1 MSVLVVVGASFR
13 TAPIEVRE
21 RLALTARATAA
32 SSRASRKPPTAD
44 EAIAVSTCNRTE
56 LYLVGH
62 DAARLAEVGIAELRA
77 IAGEHDLVADD
88 AFFVYRGERAAQ
100 HVYRVAAGLD
110 AVVKG
115 EAEVLGQVREALALA
130 RVERTAGPILSRL
143 FESAIETA
151 RRVRNETAVGRTAVS
166 VGSIAAGLADQTLG
180 QLAGATVLVI
190 GAGQTAE
197 LVVTSLVARG
207 AGSVR
212 VVNRTVDR
220 AHDLA
225 HRFGG
230 TVGTIDRLE
239 QELAAADV
247 VVSATHAPHHLVTP
261 ELVGDRSGRPLLAID
276 LAVPR
281 DIDPA
286 VRAPARR
293 RAVRHRRA
301 GVGRCPQPLGPR
313 RRGRCRRGD
322 RRRARRRVPALA
334 DALDVVP
341 AITGL
346 RALAEVIRREE
357 LDRVSGRFE
366 SLTPRDRA
374 VVEQL
379 TRSIVN
385 KLLHEPTVRM
395 KDGPELA
402 QTVRDLFDLETVT
415 PVRIGTRASR
425 LAMAQA
431 ELAATALRGLGHAVA
446 IVPLSTQGDRDRRR
460 TFAEIGGRGI
470 FAAEIEEALRD
481 GRVDVAVH
489 SAKDLTGDE
498 AVGLAFGACLERADP
513 RDAWVGPAR
522 SWAEVPDG
530 ARVATA
536 SLRRSVAAPAP
547 AAGSPD
553 RARARQRRHAPAQAH
568 RTRPGR
574 RDPRRRRPRP
584 ARPRRRDRVPDRP
597 ARDAARV
604 GPGHR
609 RAAGAGRR
617 GGARGGGRSR
627 AERPRRSPP
636 SGPSRGRWQAGA
648 RCRWRRTRRRSATAA
663 GGCWRTPTATA

>member
-21 RLALTARATAA
+21 RLALTSARNRCLVAGVAQTAV
-32 SSRASRKPPTAD
+32 AD

-77 IAGEHDLVADD
+77 IAGEQDPVADE

-180 QLAGATVLVI
+180 QLAGAAVLVI

-225 HRFGG
+225 LRFGG
-230 TVGTIDRLE
+230 TAGTIDRLE

-261 ELVGDRSGRPLLAID
+261 ELVGDRTGRPLLAID

-286 VRAPARR
+286 IRTLPGVALYDIDALESVAARNRSVRDREAVAGEEIVVARAAEFQR
-293 RAVRHRRA
+293 W
-301 GVGRCPQPLGPR
+301 LT
-313 RRGRCRRGD
+313 
-322 RRRARRRVPALA
+322 
-334 DALDVVP
+334 ALDVVP

-374 VVEQL
+374 MVEQL

-402 QTVRDLFDLETVT
+402 QTVRDLFDL
-415 PVRIGTRASR
+415 
-425 LAMAQA
+425 
-431 ELAATALRGLGHAVA
+431 
-446 IVPLSTQGDRDRRR
+446 
-460 TFAEIGGRGI
+460 
-470 FAAEIEEALRD
+470 
-481 GRVDVAVH
+481 
-489 SAKDLTGDE
+489 
-498 AVGLAFGACLERADP
+498 DP
-513 RDAWVGPAR
+513 
-522 SWAEVPDG
+522 
-530 ARVATA
+530 
-536 SLRRSVAAPAP
+536 
-547 AAGSPD
+547 
-553 RARARQRRHAPAQAH
+553 
-568 RTRPGR
+568 
-574 RDPRRRRPRP
+574 
-584 ARPRRRDRVPDRP
+584 
-597 ARDAARV
+597 
-604 GPGHR
+604 
-609 RAAGAGRR
+609 
-617 GGARGGGRSR
+617 
-627 AERPRRSPP
+627 
-636 SGPSRGRWQAGA
+636 
-648 RCRWRRTRRRSATAA
+648 
-663 GGCWRTPTATA
+663 